1 MIPFSSEILFVKI
14 LTYGIGDGK
23 DFLGTLFIQA
33 AIPSYSHGHA
43 AFPALREVHRNAQH
57 KET

>member
-14 LTYGIGDGK
+14 LTYGIGVARG
-23 DFLGTLFIQA
+23 FLETLFIQA
-33 AIPSYSHGHA
+33 AVPSYSHGHA